1 MSPIA
6 KGSILFDR
14 FHIQR
19 ELGRGGM
26 GAVYLAHD
34 AVRGEDV
41 ALKIL
46 LSEVEGADR
55 FVRESQT
62 LASLG
67 HPGIVRYV
75 AHGSAPHGA
84 AWLAMERLQGQSLS
98 ERLRLGPLPIA
109 DAVSIAQQAAEA
121 LGAAHAAGVVHR
133 DIKPGNLFLVPDGD
147 GVRVKVLDFGIART
161 ARPELRS
168 LTTTGTVLG
177 TPYYMAP
184 EQARGMRGLDARVDV
199 WSLGAVL
206 YEMLCG
212 RRPFEHES
220 VVAVLA
226 AVLLEEP
233 TPIVEL
239 RPEVGG
245 GLSALVASCLDKR
258 PERRAPSGLELAG
271 ELAALDLRNTTA
283 PSPPPQTGLTER
295 EQRVVFVVLA
305 LHTASGSDATVSDAG
320 WSSSGAAQRPE
331 GELRAAAES
340 VGARVEVLGDGA
352 LLVIVPEDGAPSD
365 QAARAAR
372 LALAMHASVPT
383 AALVVGAGR
392 AEVGL
397 RLPVGDVVQRAAELA
412 EHARAD
418 PESRVRLDEIAASF
432 LGARFEFDR
441 DALGLR
447 LVRAVPEGDS
457 GQLLRARAPMIGRE
471 RELRALTDLAEEC
484 VSEPIAR
491 VALLTGPA
499 GSGKSRLLAELEQAL
514 QRQDIEVFSLRG
526 EPLKVDSPHAVA
538 ALLVRTAAGIED
550 GEPLPVRQRKLR
562 ELVARTVAPVEV
574 ARTTMF
580 LGEIARTPIE
590 DAEADAALRAARADA
605 FLRGDLVERAFGTW
619 LESACADHPIAVLLD
634 DLPFVDAA
642 SIALLDRVLVGARDR
657 KLLVVLAAR
666 PEEGAP
672 PVLEEHEPLPVRLA
686 RLSSKSSRVLMET
699 LAPGA
704 NAELLERIVERAE
717 GNPLFLEE
725 MAKALARGDKLE
737 TLPTSVLAVVED
749 RLTELPSGARRVLR
763 ALSILG
769 AGAKRAALAALLGAL
784 RAGELEDWLGLLER
798 RELLARERSVGDGP
812 SWSFRQPLVRDAAY
826 AMLTPGDR
834 KLGHRLA
841 AELSIEAA
849 DADPAVIAVHF
860 DRADVGARAATF
872 YAEAAQEALGAHDLK
887 GALARASR
895 GLALS
900 ADDDLSARLTS
911 QLALG
916 HRWRGEYAE
925 ALDAGLRALG
935 AHGEGSAGWLEV
947 ASTVLSAASQQR
959 RIDEVRPLIE
969 ALMTLRAEGSSRTA
983 LIVAVCRAGSALLAL
998 GDAQASQRALDRA
1011 DVLDAESPGE
1021 EPLAVAW
1028 RAVLSASLSLRAG
1041 DVGGFAVGTARAV
1054 EAYEAA
1060 GDARDAVNQ
1069 RVRLGNAWT
1078 SLGRPDRAEPVL
1090 RAAVEDAARMGLRL
1104 IEGYAHQNLGH
1115 ALAGLGRIDDARRAL
1130 DVTLQLAESL
1140 KDAALEAGARL
1151 YLAELLRG
1159 LGDAPSKVR
1168 AEREAGRARELVAD
1182 IPGFG
1187 AVATA
1192 HHALAL
1198 LAVGSLEAARAAS
1211 LESSEALDAAPDAF
1225 EEGEVSIRRAHL
1237 EVLAAEG
1244 NAAALKDAAARAW
1257 ARIEQRASKI
1267 GDAELRASFLD
1278 AVPEH
1283 RRIRALA
1290 DG

>member
-1 MSPIA
+1 
-6 KGSILFDR
+6 
-14 FHIQR
+14 
-19 ELGRGGM
+19 M

-75 AHGSAPHGA
+75 AHGTAPHGA

-98 ERLRLGPLPIA
+98 ERLRRGPLPVLE
-109 DAVSIAQQAAEA
+109 AVSIARQAAEA

-133 DIKPGNLFLVPDGD
+133 DIKPGNLFLVPDGE

-161 ARPELRS
+161 QRPDLRS

-206 YEMLCG
+206 YEMLSG

-233 TPIVEL
+233 TPIEEV
-239 RPEVGG
+239 RPEVGS
-245 GLSALVASCLDKR
+245 GLSAIVTASLDKR
-258 PERRAPSGLELAG
+258 PDGRAPSGSELAAS
-271 ELAALDLRNTTA
+271 LAALDLRNTTA

-305 LHTASGSDATVSDAG
+305 LHAASGSDATVSDAG
-320 WSSSGAAQRPE
+320 WSSTGAAQRPE

-372 LALAMHASVPT
+372 LALAMHAAVPT
-383 AALVVGAGR
+383 ASLVVGAGR

-432 LGARFEFDR
+432 LGARFEFDE

-447 LVRAVPEGDS
+447 LLRAAPEGDS
-457 GQLLRARAPMIGRE
+457 GQLLRARAPMVGRE

-484 VSEPIAR
+484 VEEPVAR

-499 GSGKSRLLAELEQAL
+499 GSGKSRLLAELEEAL
-514 QRQDIEVFSLRG
+514 RARHFEVFSLRG
-526 EPLKVDSPHAVA
+526 EPLKIASPHAVA

-562 ELVARTVAPVEV
+562 ELVVRTVPASEAP
-574 ARTTMF
+574 RTTMF
-580 LGEIARTPIE
+580 LGEIARTPTG
-590 DAEADAALRAARADA
+590 DVEADAALRAARADA

-634 DLPFVDAA
+634 DLPFVDEA
-642 SIALLDRVLVGARDR
+642 SLALFDRVLTGARDR
-657 KLLVVLAAR
+657 ALLIVLAAR

-686 RLSSKSSRVLMET
+686 RLSSKSSRLLMQT

-704 NAELLERIVERAE
+704 DAELIERIVQRAE

-725 MAKALARGDKLE
+725 MAKALGRGEKLE

-749 RLTELPSGARRVLR
+749 RLSELPSGARRVLR

-769 AGAKRAALAALLGAL
+769 TGAKQTALAALLGVL

-798 RELLARERSVGDGP
+798 RELLVRERTVGDGP

-826 AMLTPGDR
+826 AMLTSSDR

-841 AELSIEAA
+841 AELSIGDPDA
-849 DADPAVIAVHF
+849 DAAVIAVHF
-860 DRADVGARAATF
+860 DRSEEGARAAAF
-872 YAEAAQEALGAHDLK
+872 YADAAGQALGAHDLK
-887 GALARASR
+887 GALARADR

-900 ADDDLSARLTS
+900 VEPDLSARLTS
-911 QLALG
+911 QLALA
-916 HRWRGEYAE
+916 HRWRGAYPE

-935 AHGEGSAGWLEV
+935 AHPEGSAAWLEV
-947 ASTVLSAASQQR
+947 ASTVLSAASQLR

-969 ALMTLRAEGSSRTA
+969 TLMTLGAEPASRTA

-998 GDAQASQRALDRA
+998 GDAQGSQRALDRA
-1011 DVLDAESPGE
+1011 DLLDAENPGE

-1115 ALAGLGRIDDARRAL
+1115 ALAGLDRIEDGRRAL
-1130 DVTLQLAESL
+1130 DAAIQLAESL
-1140 KDAALEAGARL
+1140 KHAALEAGARL
-1151 YLAELLRG
+1151 YLAELLREQ
-1159 LGDAPSKVR
+1159 GDPTSHAR
-1168 AEREAGRARELVAD
+1168 AEREAGRARELATG

-1198 LAVGSLEAARAAS
+1198 LKIGALDGARAAS
-1211 LESSEALDAAPDAF
+1211 VLSSEALDAAPEAF
-1225 EEGEVSIRRAHL
+1225 EEGEVSIRLAYL
-1237 EVLAAEG
+1237 EVLASDGGAG
-1244 NAAALKDAAARAW
+1244 LNDAAGRAW

-1267 GDAELRASFLD
+1267 GDPALRASFLD
-1278 AVPEH
+1278 GVPDH

-1290 DG
+1290 SG